1 MYLYYIMRNFLIGL
15 GICISL
21 YSTFYYLQC
30 KNKKGES
37 KNDKEK
43 EEINNDEEKGEVN
56 NDDKSTQTE
65 NLIKNI
71 DGKKDKEIIEEVLD
85 DIITAVEKE
94 KQGKKTTV
102 SFDEDFEVIQ

>member
-1 MYLYYIMRNFLIGL
+1 MKDIIIGL

-30 KNKKGES
+30 KNKKENS
-37 KNDKEK
+37 NDKEEKEELNNKEEKKELNK
-43 EEINNDEEKGEVN
+43 EEIN

-71 DGKKDKEIIEEVLD
+71 DGKKNNKEIVKDVLD
-85 DIITAVEKE
+85 DIITNVEN
-94 KQGKKTTV
+94 QDKKTNV

>member
-1 MYLYYIMRNFLIGL
+1 MKDIIIGL

-30 KNKKGES
+30 KNKKENS
-37 KNDKEK
+37 KNDKEEKEELNNK
-43 EEINNDEEKGEVN
+43 EEIN

-65 NLIKNI
+65 NIIKNI
-71 DGKKDKEIIEEVLD
+71 DGKLDNKEIVKDVLD
-85 DIITAVEKE
+85 DIVTNVEN
-94 KQGKKTTV
+94 QDKKTIV

>member
-1 MYLYYIMRNFLIGL
+1 MKDIIIGL

-30 KNKKGES
+30 KNKKENS
-37 KNDKEK
+37 KNDKVEKVELNNK
-43 EEINNDEEKGEVN
+43 EEINNEEEIKKDE
-56 NDDKSTQTE
+56 STQTE

-71 DGKKDKEIIEEVLD
+71 DGKIETVKDVLD
-85 DIITAVEKE
+85 DIVTTVEKDN
-94 KQGKKTTV
+94 QDKKPTV